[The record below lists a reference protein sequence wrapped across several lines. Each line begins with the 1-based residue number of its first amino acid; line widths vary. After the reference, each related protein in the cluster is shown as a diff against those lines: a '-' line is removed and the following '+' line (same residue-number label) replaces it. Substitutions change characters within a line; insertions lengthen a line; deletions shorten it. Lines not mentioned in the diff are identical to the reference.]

1 MSPPLTVNHLSHAGK
16 DALIHSLLAEI
27 QALTTRAADL
37 EARSGGPPKTPGNA
51 SVPPSKGQK
60 VNQPGQTQRIGPHA
74 RHDGEGAEELAAL
87 TEAFEAWRREVRPD
101 VLDEALAA

>member
-60 VNQPGQTQRIGPHA
+60 VMESTDFDLIHMAWVIFRIYLVNDDSDPNSLKYG
-74 RHDGEGAEELAAL
+74 
-87 TEAFEAWRREVRPD
+87 TEI
-101 VLDEALAA
+101 